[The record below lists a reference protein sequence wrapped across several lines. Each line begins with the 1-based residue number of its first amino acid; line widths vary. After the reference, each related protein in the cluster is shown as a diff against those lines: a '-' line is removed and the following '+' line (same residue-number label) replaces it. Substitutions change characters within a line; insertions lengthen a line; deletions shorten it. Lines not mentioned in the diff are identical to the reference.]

1 MCVLATIIGI
11 YPIIYFIFGGRIALL
26 GSKPDAV
33 YNSLLWQVCF
43 YTHILGG
50 GIALLSGWPQFSN
63 KLRQRR
69 VRLHRNMGK
78 VYMVAVWL
86 SALTGI
92 YIGWYANGGVVAAA
106 GFVTLGIIWFY
117 TTLKA
122 YLHILQRN
130 VAAHRQMMVYS
141 YACTFAAVTLR
152 IWLPLLSIATGDGAT
167 SYIIVSWLCWVP
179 NIAVAAVL
187 HNRRNTDEV
196 FT

>member
-1 MCVLATIIGI
+1 M
-11 YPIIYFIFGGRIALL
+11 
-26 GSKPDAV
+26 
-33 YNSLLWQVCF
+33 
-43 YTHILGG
+43 
-50 GIALLSGWPQFSN
+50 ALLSGWRQFSS

-69 VRLHRNMGK
+69 LKLHRNMGK

-130 VAAHRQMMVYS
+130 IAAHRQD
-141 YACTFAAVTLR
+141 
-152 IWLPLLSIATGDGAT
+152 DG
-167 SYIIVSWLCWVP
+167 L
-179 NIAVAAVL
+179 
-187 HNRRNTDEV
+187 
-196 FT
+196 